1 MSEKKKLSAK
11 KYLEQLEII
20 DMMINQDLER
30 LDDMKTDACSA
41 GGIDYSKDRVQ
52 TSMSGDS
59 IGNVVVRYMTLN
71 DEINAEIDSFVNAK
85 NQIIQEIR
93 GLKDKNYI
101 NVLYKVYVQYKSV
114 RQASKE
120 MKMSYSYVIE
130 LHNRALDMFE
140 NTYSN
145 LHYLT

>member
-59 IGNVVVRYMTLN
+59 IGNTVVRYVTLN
-71 DEINAEIDSFVNAK
+71 DEINAEIDSFIDAK
-85 NQIIQEIR
+85 NQIIHEIR
-93 GLKDKNYI
+93 ELKDKNFI
-101 NVLYKVYVQYKSV
+101 NVLYKVYVQYKNV
-114 RQASKE
+114 KTAAYE
-120 MKMSYSYVIE
+120 MGMSYAHVKR
-130 LHNRALDMFE
+130 LHQNALLMFE
-140 NTYSN
+140 DMYSD

>member
-11 KYLEQLEII
+11 KYLEQLEVI

-59 IGNVVVRYMTLN
+59 IGNTVVRYVTLN
-71 DEINAEIDSFVNAK
+71 DEINAEIDSFIDAK
-85 NQIIQEIR
+85 NQIIHEIR
-93 GLKDKNYI
+93 ELKDKNFI
-101 NVLYKVYVQYKSV
+101 NVLYKIYVQYKNIKIT
-114 RQASKE
+114 AGE
-120 MKMSYSYVIE
+120 MKKSYSYVLE
-130 LHNRALDMFE
+130 LHKKALAEFE
-140 NTYSN
+140 ETYKN
-145 LHYLT
+145 LYYLT

>member
-59 IGNVVVRYMTLN
+59 IGNTVVRYVTLN
-71 DEINAEIDSFVNAK
+71 DEINAEIDSFIDAK
-85 NQIIQEIR
+85 NQIIHEIR
-93 GLKDKNYI
+93 ELKDKNFI
-101 NVLYKVYVQYKSV
+101 NVLYKVYVQYKNV
-114 RQASKE
+114 KTAAYE
-120 MKMSYSYVIE
+120 MGMSYPHVKR
-130 LHNRALDMFE
+130 LHQNALLMFEDMF
-140 NTYSN
+140 SD